1 MDAQHRAGMADT
13 PAASPTCGA
22 TAALVLGK
30 RHSRDDDAATES
42 EEEKMTPEELTEI
55 TDEDVLAALTNLKGK
70 QFNVQTRVMDVAD
83 VVQWHKTNTARHTKL
98 VFDDYYQRDQSK
110 GWSDEQKSQYLSSVF
125 GGRASTPFVVNTLRA
140 RARLMDGGH
149 RLHAIIAFLQNKTPM
164 MVEGTKVYYKQ
175 LSQDDQDHF
184 QTRNLQVMQ
193 FFDLPLKDEITY
205 YNQLNSGLVF
215 SFGER
220 LHATRHINPVTN
232 HADTIRMMDGMDVV
246 VKEFCAIVNK
256 TWKGVEEGRKN
267 ELLVMTYLMHQLFF
281 CRRDE
286 SMITSMAETF
296 LEAVFKFNQDT
307 KKQMEECLN
316 LYIKDVDVV
325 GHLQVVLS
333 LYQAMEAETKGR
345 DNAGTRLRRL
355 HMCILAVVDIAD
367 LDVALFARFYAA
379 VTADPPPCTKFGR
392 RLRRLLTTQC
402 SLKSSDIA
410 VVVQSYKTFAMARD
424 TPPPPPPPPA
434 SQPHTLSH

>member
-1 MDAQHRAGMADT
+1 MVVGPLRAPT
-13 PAASPTCGA
+13 LPAEFD
-22 TAALVLGK
+22 AALPP
-30 RHSRDDDAATES
+30 SRVGCTSSTES
-42 EEEKMTPEELTEI
+42 EEEKTTAEELRSRMKTSLLLSP
-55 TDEDVLAALTNLKGK
+55 TSKGK
-70 QFNVQTRVMDVAD
+70 QFSVKTKEMEVAD
-83 VVQWHKTNTARHTKL
+83 VVQWHKTDTARHTKL

-281 CRRDE
+281 RRRDE

-296 LEAVFKFNQDT
+296 LEAVCKFNQDT

>member
-1 MDAQHRAGMADT
+1 M
-13 PAASPTCGA
+13 CI
-22 TAALVLGK
+22 
-30 RHSRDDDAATES
+30 RD
-42 EEEKMTPEELTEI
+42 
-55 TDEDVLAALTNLKGK
+55 
-70 QFNVQTRVMDVAD
+70 R
-83 VVQWHKTNTARHTKL
+83 
-98 VFDDYYQRDQSK
+98 
-110 GWSDEQKSQYLSSVF
+110 SSVF

-164 MVEGTKVYYKQ
+164 MVEGTKVYYRQ

-184 QTRNLQVMQ
+184 KTRNLQVMQ

-281 CRRDE
+281 RRRDE

>member
-1 MDAQHRAGMADT
+1 
-13 PAASPTCGA
+13 
-22 TAALVLGK
+22 
-30 RHSRDDDAATES
+30 
-42 EEEKMTPEELTEI
+42 
-55 TDEDVLAALTNLKGK
+55 
-70 QFNVQTRVMDVAD
+70 
-83 VVQWHKTNTARHTKL
+83 
-98 VFDDYYQRDQSK
+98 
-110 GWSDEQKSQYLSSVF
+110 
-125 GGRASTPFVVNTLRA
+125 
-140 RARLMDGGH
+140 
-149 RLHAIIAFLQNKTPM
+149 
-164 MVEGTKVYYKQ
+164 
-175 LSQDDQDHF
+175 
-184 QTRNLQVMQ
+184 
-193 FFDLPLKDEITY
+193 
-205 YNQLNSGLVF
+205 
-215 SFGER
+215 
-220 LHATRHINPVTN
+220 
-232 HADTIRMMDGMDVV
+232 MMDGMDVV

-281 CRRDE
+281 RRRNE

-296 LEAVFKFNQDT
+296 SEVVCKFNQDT

-316 LYIKDVDVV
+316 LYIKEADVV